1 MYKRQ
6 LSRYDGVKYGHRA
19 EGPEDIAALMRQ
31 SRMEGFGPEAR
42 RRILLGTFVL
52 SQGYYEAYYLKALRV
67 RSRIRQELERA
78 LTRFDLILLP
88 AAPSV
93 APRLGESLS
102 DPLQMYLSDVYTVT
116 ANLAG
121 LPCASFPCGE
131 EEQTGLPLSLIHI

>member
-1 MYKRQ
+1 MICGIGG
-6 LSRYDGVKYGHRA
+6 LFG
-19 EGPEDIAALMRQ
+19 IAV
-31 SRMEGFGPEAR
+31 GY
-42 RRILLGTFVL
+42 IGTLIV
-52 SQGYYEAYYLKALRV
+52 GKA
-67 RSRIRQELERA
+67 S
-78 LTRFDLILLP
+78 FDLILLP

-131 EEQTGLPLSLIHI
+131 EEQTGLPVGAQLLARRDEEGLLLRAVDAFQRHTDYHLHRGGMAR